1 MKLCGIEKVY
11 HLSMVEVVCSF
22 LKLTL
27 DIYPIK
33 ISMQQE
39 SLCVKN
45 NVVEA
50 KTVFNTLS
58 SYFTNTKKTRKQ
70 FCCKAINILLTFT
83 KLENFNIF

>member
-1 MKLCGIEKVY
+1 
-11 HLSMVEVVCSF
+11 MVEVVCSF

-27 DIYPIK
+27 NIYPIK

-50 KTVFNTLS
+50 KKQFPILS
-58 SYFTNTKKTRKQ
+58 HRILLTQKNPKKTVLLQ
-70 FCCKAINILLTFT
+70 SYQNILLTYY
-83 KLENFNIF
+83 